1 MNKRYL
7 SILGI
12 YQSPQCIQGQPL
24 ARALRR
30 TWTGRPTWVPIDVT
44 CCVFGC
50 LPRNLWHGDV
60 DASMR
65 LCVYG
70 SMGLWQHRVRA
81 TPEGKR
87 VGGVVDVG
95 PVDQDHF
102 AVIGPRGIGAIAR
115 EGVTARGRGIAL
127 FHNRRRLAP

>member
-70 SMGLWQHRVRA
+70 SMGLWVYGNTEFAQLLRA
-81 TPEGKR
+81 S
-87 VGGVVDVG
+87 
-95 PVDQDHF
+95 
-102 AVIGPRGIGAIAR
+102 
-115 EGVTARGRGIAL
+115 AL
-127 FHNRRRLAP
+127 AGLSMSDR